1 MTYILL
7 FLAVLL
13 SFGFVYIFKP
23 QKKEFLQL
31 LLAFSGAF
39 LLSLTLFE
47 LIPSVY
53 RDSDPKVMGAFI
65 MLGILVQVFLEFF
78 SKGAEH
84 GHVHLGTP
92 NSTFPWVLLVSL
104 SLHAFIEG
112 FPIARHHTI
121 LYGILVHK
129 VPIALIL
136 SIFLLNSGLK
146 VWHAALFMLL
156 FALMTPLGNFL
167 GGNSSEVAR
176 YSTPITAVVIGVF
189 LHISTV
195 ILFESSEGHR
205 FTIRKLSAI
214 VIGVF
219 IAYLL

>member
-1 MTYILL
+1 
-7 FLAVLL
+7 
-13 SFGFVYIFKP
+13 
-23 QKKEFLQL
+23 
-31 LLAFSGAF
+31 
-39 LLSLTLFE
+39 
-47 LIPSVY
+47 
-53 RDSDPKVMGAFI
+53 
-65 MLGILVQVFLEFF
+65 
-78 SKGAEH
+78 
-84 GHVHLGTP
+84 
-92 NSTFPWVLLVSL
+92 
-104 SLHAFIEG
+104 
-112 FPIARHHTI
+112 
-121 LYGILVHK
+121 
-129 VPIALIL
+129 
-136 SIFLLNSGLK
+136 
-146 VWHAALFMLL
+146 MLL